1 MMTHRSDKRDPEPSA
16 GGWQRYVPLMSLFVA
31 LARLILDL
39 FRH

>member
-16 GGWQRYVPLMSLFVA
+16 RGWQRYVQLMNLFVG